1 MTDLGGARTDLRRPG
16 LFLSF
21 EGMDG
26 SGKTTQMGL
35 LIDRLRREGYDVL
48 ETAEPGGTPI
58 GRQIRR
64 ILLDGA
70 NQELSSRAELLLYFA
85 CRAQNVDEWIRPA
98 LAAGRVVVSDRF
110 TDSTLAYQGAGRGL
124 PLDTIHA
131 LHRFA
136 CGPTSPDLTIYLD
149 IDRATGLAR
158 AHARNVERAAAAQP
172 DETRIDDEAAEFHDR
187 VHQAYAALCTNDEK
201 RIRRIDAAQAVADI
215 HNDVWSAVE
224 AQLSAHF
231 LRRGSGD
238 V

>member
-1 MTDLGGARTDLRRPG
+1 MSTTDPRRPG

-35 LIDRLRREGYDVL
+35 LIERLRREGYDVL

-85 CRAQNVDEWIRPA
+85 CRAQNVDESIRPA
-98 LAAGRVVVSDRF
+98 LAAGRVVVSDRY
-110 TDSTLAYQGAGRGL
+110 TDSTLAYQGAGRSL

-149 IDRATGLAR
+149 IDRASGLAR
-158 AHARNVERAAAAQP
+158 AHARNAERAAAAQP

-187 VHQAYAALCTNDEK
+187 VHQAYASLCLNDSK
-201 RIRRIDAAQAVADI
+201 RIRRFDASQPIDHIHADIWDAVAP
-215 HNDVWSAVE
+215 
-224 AQLSAHF
+224 QLTAHS
-231 LRRGSGD
+231 LSNGTAH

>member
-1 MTDLGGARTDLRRPG
+1 LSTTDHRRPG

-26 SGKTTQMGL
+26 SGKTTQMRL

-98 LAAGRVVVSDRF
+98 LEAGRVVVSDRY

-158 AHARNVERAAAAQP
+158 AHARNAERAAAAEP
-172 DETRIDDEAAEFHDR
+172 NESRIDDEAAEFHDR
-187 VHQAYAALCTNDEK
+187 VHQAYASLCDNEPL
-201 RIRRIDAAQAVADI
+201 RIRRVDAAGSVEEVHTAIWSSVETQLAAHKMRRDVAD
-215 HNDVWSAVE
+215 V
-224 AQLSAHF
+224 
-231 LRRGSGD
+231 
-238 V
+238 

>member
-1 MTDLGGARTDLRRPG
+1 MTDLRRPG

-26 SGKTTQMGL
+26 SGKTTQMAL
-35 LIDRLRREGYDVL
+35 LIVRLRRDGYDVL

-70 NQELSSRAELLLYFA
+70 NRELSSRAELLLYFA

-98 LAAGRVVVSDRF
+98 LAAGGIVVSDRY

-124 PLDTIHA
+124 PLDTIHS

-136 CGPTSPDLTIYLD
+136 CGPTTPDLTIYLD

-172 DETRIDDEAAEFHDR
+172 DETRIDDEVAEFHDR
-187 VHQAYAALCTNDEK
+187 VHQAYSALCDNEPN
-201 RIRRIDAAQAVADI
+201 RIRRVNAAQSVDQIHADI
-215 HNDVWSAVE
+215 WAAVE
-224 AQLSAHF
+224 NHLAAHSLSKGPAH
-231 LRRGSGD
+231 

>member
-1 MTDLGGARTDLRRPG
+1 MTDPLRPG

-26 SGKTTQMGL
+26 SGKTTQMRL
-35 LIDRLRREGYDVL
+35 LIERLRREGYDVL

-64 ILLDGA
+64 ILLDSA
-70 NQELSSRAELLLYFA
+70 NRELSSRAELLLYFA

-98 LAAGRVVVSDRF
+98 LAAGRVVVSDRY

-124 PLDTIHA
+124 SGGWIRT
-131 LHRFA
+131 LHEFA

-158 AHARNVERAAAAQP
+158 AHARNVERAAADEP

-187 VHQAYAALCTNDEK
+187 VYGAYAALANEEPE
-201 RIRRIDAAQAVADI
+201 RIRRIDAAQAI
-215 HNDVWSAVE
+215 EDVHAAIWSAVSGHL
-224 AQLSAHF
+224 AAHT
-231 LRRGSGD
+231 LKKGPAD

>member
-1 MTDLGGARTDLRRPG
+1 MTDVRRPG

-26 SGKTTQMGL
+26 SGKTTQMSL
-35 LIDRLRREGYDVL
+35 LIDRLRQEGYDVL

-98 LAAGRVVVSDRF
+98 LTAGRIVVSDRF

-136 CGPTSPDLTIYLD
+136 CGPTAPDLTIYLD
-149 IDRATGLAR
+149 IARAIGLAR
-158 AHARNVERAAAAQP
+158 AHARNAERAAAAQP

-187 VHQAYAALCTNDEK
+187 VHQAYAALCDNEPN
-201 RIRRIDAAQAVADI
+201 RIRRIDAAQDIGQVHADIWDAVASR
-215 HNDVWSAVE
+215 VA
-224 AQLSAHF
+224 AHA
-231 LRRGSGD
+231 LRKGPAH

>member
-1 MTDLGGARTDLRRPG
+1 MTDAIAPDTRRPG

-26 SGKTTQMGL
+26 SGKTTQMRL
-35 LIDRLRREGYDVL
+35 LMDRLRREGFDHL

-64 ILLDGA
+64 ILLDSA
-70 NQELSSRAELLLYFA
+70 NQALSSRAELLLYFA

-98 LAAGRVVVSDRF
+98 LAAGRVVVSDRY

-124 PLDTIHA
+124 PSQTIRA
-131 LHRFA
+131 LHDFA
-136 CGPTSPDLTIYLD
+136 CGPTAPDLTIYLD

-158 AHARNVERAAAAQP
+158 AHARNAERAAAAEP

-187 VHQAYAALCTNDEK
+187 VHHAYAALCDAEPH
-201 RIRRIDAAQAVADI
+201 RIRRIDASQSVDEVHAAIWA
-215 HNDVWSAVE
+215 AVE
-224 AQLSAHF
+224 SHIAAHA
-231 LRRGSGD
+231 LRRGPAS

>member
-1 MTDLGGARTDLRRPG
+1 MTEPRRPG

-26 SGKTTQMGL
+26 SGKTTQMRL
-35 LIDRLRREGYDVL
+35 LIDRLRLAGYDVL

-70 NQELSSRAELLLYFA
+70 NRELSSRAELLLYFA
-85 CRAQNVDEWIRPA
+85 CRAQNVDEWVRPA

-110 TDSTLAYQGAGRGL
+110 TDSTLAYQGTGRGL
-124 PLDTIHA
+124 PAETIRA
-131 LHRFA
+131 LHAFA

-158 AHARNVERAAAAQP
+158 AHARNAERAAAAEP

-187 VHQAYAALCTNDEK
+187 VHHAYAALCDAEPH
-201 RIRRIDAAQAVADI
+201 RIRRVNAAQAIAAVHADI
-215 HNDVWSAVE
+215 WAAVE
-224 AQLSAHF
+224 IHLAAHV
-231 LRRGSGD
+231 LQQGAAH

>member
-1 MTDLGGARTDLRRPG
+1 MTDLRRPG

-26 SGKTTQMGL
+26 SGKTTQMSL
-35 LIDRLRREGYDVL
+35 LIDRLRQEGYDVL

-98 LAAGRVVVSDRF
+98 LTAGRIVVSDRF

-136 CGPTSPDLTIYLD
+136 CGPTAPDLTIYLD
-149 IDRATGLAR
+149 IDRAIGLAR
-158 AHARNVERAAAAQP
+158 AHARNAERAAAAQP

-187 VHQAYAALCTNDEK
+187 VHQAYAALCDNEPN
-201 RIRRIDAAQAVADI
+201 RIRRIDAAQDIDQVHADIWDAVASR
-215 HNDVWSAVE
+215 VA
-224 AQLSAHF
+224 AHA
-231 LRRGSGD
+231 LRKGPAH

>member
-1 MTDLGGARTDLRRPG
+1 MTDTLRPG

-26 SGKTTQMGL
+26 SGKTTQMRL
-35 LIDRLRREGYDVL
+35 LIERLRAEGYDVL

-64 ILLDGA
+64 ILLDSA

-110 TDSTLAYQGAGRGL
+110 TDSTVAYQGAGRGL
-124 PLDTIHA
+124 PADVIRG
-131 LHRFA
+131 LHQFA
-136 CGPTSPDLTIYLD
+136 CGPTAPDLTIYLD

-158 AHARNVERAAAAQP
+158 AHARNAVSAAAGET
-172 DETRIDDEAAEFHDR
+172 DEARIDNEAAEFHDR
-187 VHQAYAALCTNDEK
+187 VYDAYATLAQLEPD
-201 RIRRIDAAQAVADI
+201 RIRAIDAAQSIEKVHADI
-215 HNDVWSAVE
+215 WAAVE
-224 AQLSAHF
+224 THIAAHS
-231 LRRGSGD
+231 LNKGPSH

>member
-1 MTDLGGARTDLRRPG
+1 MTDLRRPG

-35 LIDRLRREGYDVL
+35 LIDRLRQEGYDVL

-70 NQELSSRAELLLYFA
+70 NRELSSRAELLLYFA
-85 CRAQNVDEWIRPA
+85 CRAQNVDEWVRPA
-98 LAAGRVVVSDRF
+98 LTAGRIVVSDRF

-136 CGPTSPDLTIYLD
+136 CGPTAPDLTIYLD
-149 IDRATGLAR
+149 IDRAAGLAR
-158 AHARNVERAAAAQP
+158 AHARNAERAAAAQP

-187 VHQAYAALCTNDEK
+187 VHQAYAALCDNEPN
-201 RIRRIDAAQAVADI
+201 RIRRIDAAQDIDQVHADIWDAVASR
-215 HNDVWSAVE
+215 VA
-224 AQLSAHF
+224 AHA
-231 LRRGSGD
+231 LRKGPAH

>member
-1 MTDLGGARTDLRRPG
+1 

-26 SGKTTQMGL
+26 SGKTTQMAL

-48 ETAEPGGTPI
+48 ETVEPGGTSI

-64 ILLDGA
+64 ILLDSA
-70 NQELSSRAELLLYFA
+70 NRELSSRAELLLYFA

-98 LAAGRVVVSDRF
+98 LAAGRIVVSDRF

-136 CGPTSPDLTIYLD
+136 CGPTAPDLTIYLD
-149 IDRATGLAR
+149 IDRAAGLAR
-158 AHARNVERAAAAQP
+158 AHARNVERAAAGQP
-172 DETRIDDEAAEFHDR
+172 NETRIDDEAAEFHDR
-187 VHQAYAALCTNDEK
+187 VYQAYGSLCENEPN
-201 RIRRIDAAQAVADI
+201 RIRRVDAAQSIDEVHAGI
-215 HNDVWSAVE
+215 WGAVE
-224 AQLSAHF
+224 LPLAAHS
-231 LRRGSGD
+231 LRKKATR